1 MEFSGF
7 DWDDSNE
14 AKCRKHGVSIETIE
28 RLFQQGLTILPDA
41 AHSRD
46 ERRFKAIGRT
56 EQGRAVFVVFTL
68 RRRGGIVL
76 IRPISALYMHRK
88 EVEHYEEDN
97 QT

>member
-7 DWDDSNE
+7 DWDDGNQ
-14 AKCRKHGVSIETIE
+14 AKCRKHGVSTEIVE

-56 EQGRAVFVVFTL
+56 EQDRAVFVVFTL
-68 RRRGGIVL
+68 RRSSGAVL
-76 IRPISALYMHRK
+76 IRPIGARYMHKK
-88 EVEHYEEDN
+88 EVEHYEKGNE
-97 QT
+97 T